1 MGKQKIFLNFK
12 YMKAKKK
19 RILYNV
25 CLVVLIVIFIGS
37 AGYLASY
44 FLQSRKSESQFDT
57 LKSMID
63 EPVQA
68 DEIVYVATEGDAEP
82 GLEFVSIDGTLV
94 QKRFASIYQKNHDF
108 VGWLSIEDTHI
119 DYPVMQTMED
129 EEYYIHRD
137 FYGDYSAAG
146 TLFADTESNI
156 QKPSDN
162 ILIYGHNMKTGKM
175 FHDLLKYENE
185 DFYKSHRYIQFDT
198 IYGNASYEV
207 IAAFRTEILDEE
219 SEGFKYYRFFDA
231 EDEADFHRFVSN
243 CKGLTSYTIDTDASY
258 GDSLITLSTCAYH
271 TENGRFVVVAKKV
284 NEAN

>member
-1 MGKQKIFLNFK
+1 
-12 YMKAKKK
+12 
-19 RILYNV
+19 
-25 CLVVLIVIFIGS
+25 
-37 AGYLASY
+37 
-44 FLQSRKSESQFDT
+44 
-57 LKSMID
+57 
-63 EPVQA
+63 
-68 DEIVYVATEGDAEP
+68 
-82 GLEFVSIDGTLV
+82 
-94 QKRFASIYQKNHDF
+94 
-108 VGWLSIEDTHI
+108 
-119 DYPVMQTMED
+119 MQTMED

-156 QKPSDN
+156 EKPSDN

-231 EDEADFHRFVSN
+231 EDEADFHRFVSG

-271 TENGRFVVVAKKV
+271 TENGRFVVVAKKI
-284 NEAN
+284 NKAN